1 MFYVVVVVNELCGC
15 VPYITLTRPTR
26 PPELSGGL
34 KGLRAYAKCRRDSY
48 ESELGLLL
56 L

>member
-1 MFYVVVVVNELCGC
+1 MLNERCGC

-26 PPELSGGL
+26 PPKLLGGL
-34 KGLRAYAKCRRDSY
+34 KGLVAYAKCNRDSY
-48 ESELGLLL
+48 ESEFGLLL